1 MPRGG
6 ARAGAGRPKKPRL
19 KSLFASNTG
28 HPISPEL
35 KKKVATTIR
44 RPGQHGNAAES
55 AALKEVW
62 LEAYAQ
68 SGIITLA
75 SRAAGIDSTTVR
87 SWEEHDEL
95 FVMKKHMAREIAD
108 DLIRAEIK
116 RRGVDGVTKPVH
128 YQGERVD
135 YVTEYSDNLLMF
147 LTKSRMPEFREKQSI
162 EHSGTLSIT
171 DLVKKA
177 AEEVANSTG

>member
-6 ARAGAGRPKKPRL
+6 ARAGAGRPKKPKL
-19 KSLFASNTG
+19 STLLAMNG
-28 HPISPEL
+28 GVPIDPAL

-44 RPGQHGNAAES
+44 RQGQHGTKEEQM
-55 AALKEVW
+55 ALKEVW

-68 SGIITLA
+68 SGIMTA
-75 SRAAGIDSTTVR
+75 ACRAANIDGTTVR
-87 SWEEHDEL
+87 GWEEHDEL

-108 DLIRAEIK
+108 DLIRAEIR

-147 LTKSRMPEFREKQSI
+147 LSKSRMPEFREKQSI
-162 EHSGTLSIT
+162 EHSGTLTIT

-177 AEEVANSTG
+177 AEEVANSSG